1 MRRFKLNCS
10 MPKDMESDVATT
22 AESGTRIETVTASI
36 YFIDHALATQQ
47 TAIQTTPKKTTSK
60 IGNTSNVKL
69 NSWKTGPS
77 KANV

>member
-1 MRRFKLNCS
+1 
-10 MPKDMESDVATT
+10 MPVYIESDVATT
-22 AESGTRIETVTASI
+22 AERGTKMETVTASI
-36 YFIDHALATQQ
+36 NFIDHALATQH

-60 IGNTSNVKL
+60 IANALDVKL